1 MLLVCTCLKNALI
14 VGSIFKVVFF
24 FFPEYTVFGLTN
36 VFSQDFTDIIFC
48 PLDFTV
54 AGEVSSQF
62 AVVPLEKI
70 GLLSLE
76 AF

>member
-1 MLLVCTCLKNALI
+1 M
-14 VGSIFKVVFF
+14 
-24 FFPEYTVFGLTN
+24 TN

-62 AVVPLEKI
+62 AVVPLEEI

-76 AF
+76 AFSIFFVLSVLHFQSGCLLRVGGAS